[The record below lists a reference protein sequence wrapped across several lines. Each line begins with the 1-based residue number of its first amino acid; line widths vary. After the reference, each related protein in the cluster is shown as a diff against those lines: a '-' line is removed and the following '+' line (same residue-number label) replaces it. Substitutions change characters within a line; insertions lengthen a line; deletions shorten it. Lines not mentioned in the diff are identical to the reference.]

1 MQKPY
6 NQETQD
12 IIANPLIEVLDVR
25 KMISS
30 YGNIVNLL
38 DSPNDTF
45 GKIMLFKDE
54 VKIKYF
60 TLLTRADVETIN
72 D

>member
-54 VKIKYF
+54 FKIKYF

>member
-30 YGNIVNLL
+30 YGNIVNLF